1 MSSAVELTSPHEGP
15 ARVSPTEV
23 NWRQIIWCNDCN
35 MRHTDV
41 VIAGAGLAGSAA
53 AAMLAEAGTDVLL
66 IDPREVYPPDF
77 RCEKL
82 DVSQIEILRKTG
94 LADAVLNAAT
104 PDRSLAIARFGRVVE
119 RRDGRQCGIHYADL
133 VNTVRRQVPA
143 NAFLPAKVDSVVT
156 NADRQILSL
165 SNGEEV
171 SARLLVLA
179 TGLNLGLRHQL
190 GLARKVISEN
200 HSISIGFDIKPVSR
214 RDFDFSALTCYSESP
229 ATRVAYVAFF
239 PIGETTRANL
249 FVYRDLHDAW
259 LKRFRAAPREILL
272 EVLPSLSQLI
282 GPFEVHGDV
291 KIRPV
296 DLYVTEGHRQG
307 GVVLVG
313 DAFATSC
320 PAAGTGA
327 GKALMDVQR
336 LCNIYIP
343 QWLATPGM
351 GAKKIAAFYD
361 DPEKQAYDAWC
372 TNKAYALKRLSLDT
386 SLPWVAQRWARFAL
400 HGARGALRAAKRR
413 LTGATASVALSSEH

>member
-1 MSSAVELTSPHEGP
+1 
-15 ARVSPTEV
+15 
-23 NWRQIIWCNDCN
+23 

-41 VIAGAGLAGSAA
+41 VIAGAGLAGSAT
-53 AAMLAEAGTDVLL
+53 AAMLAAAGTDVLL

-94 LADAVLNAAT
+94 LADAVLRAAT
-104 PDRSLAIARFGRVVE
+104 PDRSLAVARFGRLVE

-133 VNTVRRQVPA
+133 VNTVRRQVPSA
-143 NAFLPAKVDSVVT
+143 AFLAAKVESVAT
-156 NADRQILSL
+156 SADRQIVTL

-171 SARLLVLA
+171 SARLLVVA
-179 TGLNLGLRHQL
+179 TGLNLGLLHQI
-190 GLARKVISEN
+190 GLVRKVISEC
-200 HSISIGFDIKPVSR
+200 HSVSIGFDIKPVGRS
-214 RDFDFSALTCYSESP
+214 DFDFSALTCYSESP

-259 LKRFRAAPREILL
+259 LKRFRAAPRETLL
-272 EVLPSLSQLI
+272 EVLPSLSQLV
-282 GPFEVHGDV
+282 GRFEVHGDV

-307 GVVLVG
+307 GIVLVG

-336 LCNIYIP
+336 LCNIHIP

-351 GAKKIAAFYD
+351 AAEKIAAFYD

-372 TNKAYALKRLSLDT
+372 TNKAYGLRYLSLDT
-386 SLPWVAQRWARFAL
+386 SLPWVAQRWARFVL
-400 HGARGALRAAKRR
+400 HGARGALRTAKRR
-413 LTGATASVALSSEH
+413 LTGNATAAASWSGLSR